1 MKYGSKWKVESGK
14 KKPRTDISCQISDF
28 RKRLKDKKQ
37 IKQKEKNKGKNKK
50 QKFL

>member
-1 MKYGSKWKVESGK
+1 VESGK
-14 KKPRTDISCQISDF
+14 KKPRTDTSCLISDIS
-28 RKRLKDKKQ
+28 KNTKDKRQ